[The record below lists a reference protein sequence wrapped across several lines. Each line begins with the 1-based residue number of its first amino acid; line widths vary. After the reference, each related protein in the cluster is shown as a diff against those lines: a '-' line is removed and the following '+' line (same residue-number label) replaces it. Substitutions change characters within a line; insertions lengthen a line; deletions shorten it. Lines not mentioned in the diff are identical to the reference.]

1 MSCYISVMNGAR
13 VDLAHAADFWLGP
26 LQVCPS
32 TREVV
37 RDDGA
42 REILEP
48 RVMQVFVALART
60 PGTILGRHDLTDQC
74 WEGRIVSE
82 DAINRVISRLRRV
95 AEGVGRGSF
104 RIETVTKVG
113 YRLLNLQPQ
122 SCDSDMPPGDRLAP
136 SRQLPAE
143 RLESGLDRRSW
154 MGGAVAVLGTA
165 GVAYLMPRLS
175 RLFASAPSSEVAML
189 LKQANDALWQ
199 GTREGQNQAI
209 GLSRRAVALQPDH
222 AGNWAAL
229 ALAYAS
235 AAPYRRS
242 TEGATMRA
250 RCSEAAQRA
259 MAIEPDNARGHAAL
273 ALIAPRFGGW
283 QIIERGL
290 RQALHQL
297 PDDPCLLSPL
307 GTTMSATGRLN
318 EAVASYDRIAK
329 NPANRTPGLYF
340 WRLMALWTANRLEE
354 ADQLIADA
362 AATFPTHFAI
372 WFARF
377 YILLY
382 SGRAAEAIALG
393 ENREGRPTGI
403 PSEEFESILRVARA
417 METRAPKDVSAVVEE
432 QVGRARQAAGYAENA
447 IQFASALGRIDDA
460 FAVADAYYFGR
471 GFDVPEIRFT
481 VEQGGY
487 TPRRERYT
495 FFLFAPSTAGMRA
508 DSRFEKLMQDTG
520 LTRFWALSNTRPD
533 YRA

>member
-1 MSCYISVMNGAR
+1 MSGAR
-13 VDLAHAADFWLGP
+13 VDLAHAADFRLGP
-26 LQVCPS
+26 LQVSPS
-32 TREVV
+32 TREIVGE
-37 RDDGA
+37 DGV

-122 SCDSDMPPGDRLAP
+122 PCDNDMPPGRRYSPAH
-136 SRQLPAE
+136 QLPPE
-143 RLESGLDRRSW
+143 VPESGLDRRVW
-154 MGGAVAVLGTA
+154 MGGALALLGSA
-165 GVAYLMPRLS
+165 GAAYLMPPHS
-175 RLFASAPSSEVAML
+175 RLFASAPSGEVTML

-199 GTREGQNQAI
+199 GTREGQNQAV
-209 GLSRRAVALQPDH
+209 GLCRRAVALQPDH
-222 AGNWAAL
+222 ADGWGAL

-235 AAPYRRS
+235 TAPCRAS
-242 TEGATMRA
+242 MEGAAMRA

-259 MAIEPDNARGHAAL
+259 MTIEPDDARGHAAL

-290 RQALHQL
+290 RQALRQL
-297 PDDPCLLSPL
+297 PDDPCLLAPL
-307 GTTMSATGRLN
+307 GTTISATGRLN
-318 EAVASYDRIAK
+318 EAVALYEKIAQ

-340 WRLMALWTANRLEE
+340 YRLMALWTANRLEE

-393 ENREGRPTGI
+393 EHREGRPTGI

-417 METRAPKDVSAVVEE
+417 METRVPAEVGAVVQE
-432 QVGRARQAAGYAENA
+432 QLARARQAAGYAENA
-447 IQFASALGRIDDA
+447 IQFASALGRVDDA
-460 FAVADAYYFGR
+460 FAVANAYYFGR
-471 GFDVPEIRFT
+471 GFDVPEVRFT
-481 VEQGGY
+481 VEQGTY
-487 TPRRERYT
+487 TPRRERLT
-495 FFLFAPSTAGMRA
+495 FFLFAPSTAAMRA
-508 DSRFEKLMQDTG
+508 DSRFEGLMRDTG
-520 LTRFWALSNTRPD
+520 LTRYWALSQTRPD